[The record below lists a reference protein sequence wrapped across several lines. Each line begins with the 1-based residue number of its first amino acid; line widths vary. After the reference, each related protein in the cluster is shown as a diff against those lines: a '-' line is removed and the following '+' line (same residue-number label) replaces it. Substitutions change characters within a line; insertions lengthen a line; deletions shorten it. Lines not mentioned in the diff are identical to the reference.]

1 MWKSTLFMFSY
12 NLYKENIALKFTN
25 IYKKINAIKIL
36 VSLKNM
42 DKYKTP
48 LFGYN
53 YKIKLSIYFDKLYNI
68 LTKYCP
74 YNY

>member
-1 MWKSTLFMFSY
+1 
-12 NLYKENIALKFTN
+12 
-25 IYKKINAIKIL
+25 
-36 VSLKNM
+36 M